1 MSDKIPKPTASTQ
14 EHLDIEDIIDD
25 LIVLKTGWIALV
37 MNTTAVNFDLLS
49 EAEQDATIYAYG
61 AFLNS
66 LTFPIEL
73 LIRSKKAD
81 ISAYFHALAEAE
93 KVQPNPDL
101 KRQIQKYE
109 DFIQATVQQRTVLD
123 KKFYIVITYSPA
135 GTNVGLIGRKTGSAK
150 VKGAV
155 LEAAKASLFPRRD
168 HVAKQLARLGLSSKQ
183 LSSQE
188 LVELLYD
195 IYNPAPTGTQRII
208 LDSTAYTAP
217 LVEPAIENPAPAAV
231 PQGPGNSGVSDNLII
246 GEAGRQ
252 AAGLMPHNQTAGQNQ
267 TPMEPGLRPA
277 PPREENRGIGA
288 IGGSEESE
296 QSDSQRTGD
305 FGGLEIS
312 EGQRVG
318 GTAAQGFGEQKQAVP
333 VNPPPSAQTPA
344 QTDAL
349 QQLQKAVEEAAKLSG
364 GISKTPSSG
373 GLDLRGDSPDQNLDS
388 GDIKDSG
395 GFKL

>member
-14 EHLDIEDIIDD
+14 DHLDIEDVVDD

-81 ISAYFHALAEAE
+81 ISAYFHALEEAE

-135 GTNVGLIGRKTGSAK
+135 GTNVGLIGKKTGSAK
-150 VKGAV
+150 IKRAV

-168 HVAKQLARLGLSSKQ
+168 HVSKQLARLGLSSKQ
-183 LSSQE
+183 LTSQE

-217 LVEPAIENPAPAAV
+217 LVEPAIENPAPAKFDHE
-231 PQGPGNSGVSDNLII
+231 SGRSEKSDNPNF

-252 AAGLMPHNQTAGQNQ
+252 AAGLMPHTQIKLQQQAV
-267 TPMEPGLRPA
+267 MEAGLRPV
-277 PPREENRGIGA
+277 PPRGD
-288 IGGSEESE
+288 IGGSENSSYAEASA
-296 QSDSQRTGD
+296 DANALADG
-305 FGGLEIS
+305 S
-312 EGQRVG
+312 EGR
-318 GTAAQGFGEQKQAVP
+318 QGFGEQKQAAP
-333 VNPPPSAQTPA
+333 VNPQPAAQTPA

-364 GISKTPSSG
+364 GISKAPSG
-373 GLDLRGDSPDQNLDS
+373 GLDLRETDSVQDSGS
-388 GDIKDSG
+388 GDINNSG
-395 GFKL
+395 GFKI